1 MLNLFLNLAVV
12 TNCCSLTL
20 SLPFSLPISHH
31 NPHAHNI
38 GKECPAELTCLQ
50 YSPSMR
56 STEESQRV
64 TYPQLSTKN
73 TGLFMKEYA
82 ALQSPIVPQYYFLD
96 FYRYICIAMN
106 KCFCMKLIK
115 YCIWRPESCIF
126 TYDRLLIQLGA
137 NWLLELGFFGNSQGG
152 QRERVPTYPKIYHL
166 ATE

>member
-115 YCIWRPESCIF
+115 YCIWRSESCIF

-137 NWLLELGFFGNSQGG
+137 NWLWNWVFLVIPKGV
-152 QRERVPTYPKIYHL
+152 RERESLHIPKYTI
-166 ATE
+166 